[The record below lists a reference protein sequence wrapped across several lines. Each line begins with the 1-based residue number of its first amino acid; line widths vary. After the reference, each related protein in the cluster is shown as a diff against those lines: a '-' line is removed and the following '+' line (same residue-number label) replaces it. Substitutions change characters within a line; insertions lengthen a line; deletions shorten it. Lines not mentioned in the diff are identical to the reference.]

1 MGVTLSLDGGR
12 PAKPRKRGQHS
23 RTAEE
28 QACMDAFAAML
39 RSDTDAAARSLSRVT
54 RGVLGT
60 RVLPAARSLAAAAD
74 VLLAGQPAPGKVG
87 LDLIISAA
95 CLAGQRQPAGCELC
109 TSATCQHD
117 CHAGPARRGRPAAP
131 Q

>member
-12 PAKPRKRGQHS
+12 PAKPRKRGQHA

-39 RSDTDAAARSLSRVT
+39 RSDADAAARSLSRVT
-54 RGVLGT
+54 QSVLGD

-74 VLLAGQPAPGKVG
+74 HMLAGKPDPGKVA
-87 LDLIISAA
+87 LDLSISAA
-95 CLAGQRQPAGCELC
+95 CLTGQRQPAACELC
-109 TSATCQHD
+109 SSATCQHD
-117 CHAGPARRGRPAAP
+117 CHTDQARRGRSDGRS
-131 Q
+131 

>member
-12 PAKPRKRGQHS
+12 PAKPRKRGQHA

-54 RGVLGT
+54 RGVLGD

-74 VLLAGQPAPGKVG
+74 LLLAGQPGTSKAE
-87 LDLIISAA
+87 LDLSISAA
-95 CLAGQRQPAGCELC
+95 CLTGQRRPDACELC
-109 TSATCQHD
+109 ASATCQHD
-117 CHAGPARRGRPAAP
+117 CHADPAGRGRPDS

>member
-12 PAKPRKRGQHS
+12 PAKPRKRGQHA

-54 RGVLGT
+54 KGVLGA

-74 VLLAGQPAPGKVG
+74 LMLAGEPGTSQVE
-87 LDLIISAA
+87 LDLSISSA
-95 CLAGQRQPAGCELC
+95 CLTGQRRPDSCELC
-109 TSATCQHD
+109 ASATCQHD
-117 CHAGPARRGRPAAP
+117 CHADPARRGRPDGP